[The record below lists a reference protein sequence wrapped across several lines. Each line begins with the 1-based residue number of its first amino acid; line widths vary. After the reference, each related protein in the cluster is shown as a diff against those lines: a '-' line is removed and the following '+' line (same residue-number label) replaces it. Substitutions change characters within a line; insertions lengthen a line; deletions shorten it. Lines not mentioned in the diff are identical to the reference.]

1 LQGQDYKVDASKLPN
16 QFSQFLM
23 GRQRFGVVVEDDA
36 FSILINSGRFFR
48 LLGIIFPVVDIKG

>member
-1 LQGQDYKVDASKLPN
+1 VDASKLPN